1 MTTKSNMSS
10 REMIDACM
18 QHSLFSWSAT
28 AKVDPIPIARAQ
40 GIYLYGPEGQRWID
54 FNSQLMS
61 VNIGHGHPKVVQAIQ
76 EQAATLAYAYPGMA
90 TEIRARLSLRLAELL
105 PGDLN
110 TFFYTLGGAEANENA
125 IKAVRMFTGRHKIL
139 VRHRSYHGA
148 TNGAITL
155 TGDPRRWPTEP
166 GMPGV
171 IRVMDPKPYEFS
183 FGNTDEEIVANNLRY
198 LEEII
203 QYEGPKNIAAMFIET
218 VTGTNG
224 ILPPPKG
231 YLKGLKAL
239 LEKHGILLVC
249 DEVMCGG
256 GRTGKLFAF
265 EHGDIVP
272 DICTMAKGL
281 TSSYLPLG
289 VMAVSD
295 RIANHFRENVFWGGL
310 TYNAHPLCMS
320 CALAAINVIIDEKL
334 VENSARMG
342 EVMRGHMARLAAKH
356 RCVKEHRN
364 IGLFGCIELRKNS
377 AGERLVPYAG
387 SHPVMAKLGKFLREN
402 GLFTVLQWS
411 MVMCNPPLTIDEQQM
426 AESFD
431 IIDRGLALVDEV
443 FEGVF
448 EG

>member
-1 MTTKSNMSS
+1 MGS

-28 AKVDPIPIARAQ
+28 GKVDPMPIARAE

-61 VNIGHGHPKVVQAIQ
+61 VNIGHAHPKVVRAIQ

-90 TEIRARLSLRLAELL
+90 TEIRARLSLRLAELV
-105 PGDLN
+105 PGNLN

-125 IKAVRMFTGRHKIL
+125 IKAARLYTGRNKIL
-139 VRHRSYHGA
+139 VRYRSYHGA
-148 TNGAITL
+148 TNGAISL

-171 IRVMDPKPYEFS
+171 VRVMDPHPYEFS
-183 FGNTDEEIVANNLRY
+183 FGHSEEEIVANNLQY
-198 LEEII
+198 LEEVI
-203 QYEGPKNIAAMFIET
+203 QYEGPKHIAAMFIET

-239 LEKHGILLVC
+239 LEKYGILLVC
-249 DEVMCGG
+249 DEVMCGW

-265 EHGDIVP
+265 EHGEIVP

-295 RIANHFRENVFWGGL
+295 PIAQHFRENVFWGGL
-310 TYNAHPLCMS
+310 TYNAHPLCMG
-320 CALAAINVIIDEKL
+320 CALAAINVIVEEKL

-342 EVMRGHMARLAAKH
+342 ELMRSHMERMAAKH
-356 RCVKEHRN
+356 RCVRVHRN
-364 IGLFGCIELRKNS
+364 IGLFGLIELRKNA
-377 AGERLVPYAG
+377 AGDRLVPYAG
-387 SHPVMAKLGKFLREN
+387 SHPVMAQLGKFFRDN
-402 GLFTVLQWS
+402 GLFTVLQWGT
-411 MVMCNPPLTIDEQQM
+411 VMCNPPLSINAAQLR
-426 AESFD
+426 ESFD
-431 IIDRGLALVDEV
+431 IIDRGLDLVDSV
-443 FEGVF
+443 VTD
-448 EG
+448 

>member
-1 MTTKSNMSS
+1 MGS

-28 AKVDPIPIARAQ
+28 GKVDPIPIARAE

-61 VNIGHGHPKVVQAIQ
+61 VNIGHAHPKVVQAIQ

-105 PGDLN
+105 PGNLN

-125 IKAVRMFTGRHKIL
+125 IKAVRLYTGRHKIL
-139 VRHRSYHGA
+139 ARYRSYHGA
-148 TNGAITL
+148 TNGAISL

-171 IRVMDPKPYEFS
+171 VRVMDPRPYEFS
-183 FGNTDEEIVANNLRY
+183 FGSTDEEIVANNLTY
-198 LEEII
+198 LEEVI

-231 YLKGLKAL
+231 YLKGLKTL
-239 LEKHGILLVC
+239 LEKYGILLVC
-249 DEVMCGG
+249 DEVMCGW

-295 RIANHFRENVFWGGL
+295 PIANHFRENVFWGGL
-310 TYNAHPLCMS
+310 TYNAHPLCMA
-320 CALAAINVIIDEKL
+320 CALAAVNVIVEEKL

-342 EVMRGHMARLAAKH
+342 DVMHKHMERLAAKH
-356 RCVKEHRN
+356 RCVREHRN
-364 IGLFGCIELRKNS
+364 IGLFGLIELRKNS
-377 AGERLVPYAG
+377 AGERLVPYGG
-387 SHPVMAKLGKFLREN
+387 SHPVMGKLGKFLKDN
-402 GLFTVLQWS
+402 GLFTVLQWRT
-411 MVMCNPPLTIDEQQM
+411 VMCNPPLTITEEQMQV
-426 AESFD
+426 SFE
-431 IIDRGLALVDEV
+431 IIDRGLTIVDEV
-443 FEGVF
+443 FEQ
-448 EG
+448 